1 MTPRLDMI
9 GLIVNDMER
18 AAAFYRLL
26 GVDLQ
31 PEPGRPYAEATL
43 PGGIRLSL
51 NHIDMARQIH
61 DEGWVEPR
69 GQRIGLAWHCE
80 TAAGVDEMHGKLIE
94 AGYKSEKAPWD
105 AFWGQRYAIVLDP
118 DGNAVELFAPLG

>member
-1 MTPRLDMI
+1 MNPRLDMI
-9 GLIVNDMER
+9 GLVVEDLPR

-26 GVDLQ
+26 GVDLD

-51 NHIDMARQIH
+51 NHINMARQIH
-61 DEGWVEPR
+61 GDTWVEPR
-69 GQRIGLAWHCE
+69 GQRIGLAWHCDTPAGVDAVYE
-80 TAAGVDEMHGKLIE
+80 TLTAAGH
-94 AGYKSEKAPWD
+94 KSEKAPWD

-118 DGNAVELFAPLG
+118 DGNAVELFAPLA